1 MYRKRSAIFKNK
13 SLFTRTSS
21 LIIIIIID
29 YNYSRMLGS
38 FTCLIAVSNCTTDT
52 DTVDLKEDEDPK

>member
-1 MYRKRSAIFKNK
+1 MFHIINVCIENEA
-13 SLFTRTSS
+13 LF
-21 LIIIIIID
+21 
-29 YNYSRMLGS
+29 SRINRYLHARLHMGS